1 MLNIAL
7 PKGRLGDS
15 VYELLDKLGYD
26 CPEINKQTRKL
37 VFENK
42 EKGVRYLLV
51 KPSDVAVYVEK
62 GAADIGVVGSDVLKE
77 GGNDVYELLDLDM
90 GKCKMCIAAKNGY
103 EEDISLP
110 LRVATKYPNT
120 ARKYFNSIS
129 RRIEII
135 KLNGS
140 IELAPIFG
148 LSDVIVDIVETGSTL
163 KGNNLSVVKD
173 IDNISAR
180 LISNK
185 SSYQF
190 KKAKVDN
197 IVNSMSEIIVGE

>member
-15 VYELLDKLGYD
+15 VYKLLDKLGYN
-26 CPEINKQTRKL
+26 CPEINNETRKL

-77 GGNDVYELLDLDM
+77 GDNDVFELLDLNM

-103 EEDISLP
+103 EENMSLP

-120 ARKYFNSIS
+120 AYKYFNSIS

-140 IELAPIFG
+140 IELAPILG
-148 LSDVIVDIVETGSTL
+148 LSDVILDIVETGSTL
-163 KGNNLSVVKD
+163 KGNDLSVIKD
-173 IDNISAR
+173 IDKISAR

-190 KKAKVDN
+190 KKDNVDR
-197 IVNSMSEIIVGE
+197 IVNKINEIVLGE